1 MESCRP
7 LMNKTRGRSR
17 AHQAACVRLVSPR
30 GARVLP
36 QVPRHLP
43 RHLRRP
49 RKSRGICRGV
59 RAGRA
64 SLEVFAEAFAQVA
77 QVPRHLPRRLRRP
90 RKSHGI
96 CRDVCAS
103 RAGSRGICRD
113 VCAGRAGSRG
123 ICRDVCAGRASS
135 KIFVGA
141 CLFVDNGRPAY
152 GSPRAN
158 RLMACSMSP
167 PRRSAKRMTST
178 FSVSSVVY
186 ARYSS
191 RETSVA

>member
-30 GARVLP
+30 
-36 QVPRHLP
+36 
-43 RHLRRP
+43 HLRRP
-49 RKSRGICRGV
+49 RKSRSICRDV

-64 SLEVFAEAFAQVA
+64 SPAAFAEAFAQAA
-77 QVPRHLPRRLRRP
+77 QVPRYLPKRLRRP
-90 RKSHGI
+90 RK
-96 CRDVCAS
+96 
-103 RAGSRGICRD
+103 SRGICRD

-141 CLFVDNGRPAY
+141 CLFVDNDRPAY

>member
-1 MESCRP
+1 MPPPARVHWVS
-7 LMNKTRGRSR
+7 LRG
-17 AHQAACVRLVSPR
+17 L
-30 GARVLP
+30 RVLP
-36 QVPRHLP
+36 QVPRYLP
-43 RHLRRP
+43 RRLRRPRWVPRYLPGRLRRP
-49 RKSRGICRGV
+49 RKSRGICRDV
-59 RAGRA
+59 CASRA
-64 SLEVFAEAFAQVA
+64 SPAAFAEAFAQVA
-77 QVPRHLPRRLRRP
+77 QVPRHLPKRLRRS
-90 RKSHGI
+90 RK
-96 CRDVCAS
+96 
-103 RAGSRGICRD
+103 
-113 VCAGRAGSRG
+113 SRG

-141 CLFVDNGRPAY
+141 CLFVDNGRPIY

-167 PRRSAKRMTST
+167 PRRSAKRITST

>member
-43 RHLRRP
+43 RRLRRSRWVPRHLPRHLRR
-49 RKSRGICRGV
+49 SRW
-59 RAGRA
+59 
-64 SLEVFAEAFAQVA
+64 
-77 QVPRHLPRRLRRP
+77 VPRHLPRRLRRS

-96 CRDVCAS
+96 CRDVCAGRASPTVFAEAFAQAAQVPRHLPRHLRKLRKS
-103 RAGSRGICRD
+103 RSICRD
-113 VCAGRAGSRG
+113 
-123 ICRDVCAGRASS
+123 ICAGRASS